1 VLPIPEAEQRRG
13 PESAALVRYQHN
25 LKPRSGLNALNL
37 CLAARIVA
45 GSDELRQEDG
55 MTYAAIALA
64 ILGFVVGVMFRFR
77 VLLPI
82 LLALLLVSIVFAL
95 AHELGFLG
103 VVSTVMVAQAIVQ
116 ASYFLGLVAR
126 GVFSTHRMRR
136 VL

>member
-1 VLPIPEAEQRRG
+1 
-13 PESAALVRYQHN
+13 
-25 LKPRSGLNALNL
+25 
-37 CLAARIVA
+37 
-45 GSDELRQEDG
+45 

-95 AHELGFLG
+95 AQELGFLG
-103 VVSTVMVAQAIVQ
+103 VVWTMMVAQAIIQ

-126 GVFSTHRMRR
+126 ALFTASHRMRR

>member
-1 VLPIPEAEQRRG
+1 
-13 PESAALVRYQHN
+13 
-25 LKPRSGLNALNL
+25 
-37 CLAARIVA
+37 
-45 GSDELRQEDG
+45 

-64 ILGFVVGVMFRFR
+64 ILGFVIGVKFRFP

-95 AHELGFLG
+95 AEELGFLG
-103 VVSTVMVAQAIVQ
+103 IVSTVMVAQAIVQ

-126 GVFSTHRMRR
+126 GVFSASHRMRR

>member
-1 VLPIPEAEQRRG
+1 
-13 PESAALVRYQHN
+13 
-25 LKPRSGLNALNL
+25 
-37 CLAARIVA
+37 
-45 GSDELRQEDG
+45 

-64 ILGFVVGVMFRFR
+64 IMGFVVGVMFRFR

-95 AHELGFLG
+95 AHDLGFLG
-103 VVSTVMVAQAIVQ
+103 VIWTVMVAQAIVQ

-126 GVFSTHRMRR
+126 TLFTATDRMRR